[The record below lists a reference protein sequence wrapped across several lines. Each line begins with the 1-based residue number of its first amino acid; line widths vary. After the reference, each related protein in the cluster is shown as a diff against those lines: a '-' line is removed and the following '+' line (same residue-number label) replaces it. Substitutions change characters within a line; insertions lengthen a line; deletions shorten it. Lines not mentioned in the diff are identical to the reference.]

1 MKSVSESLKHIEKAS
16 FSEKELTPSFIKAPV
31 VSQGTVKP
39 ATDSNDHFSHK
50 VALKEIRL
58 DEEEGYSCTTIREI
72 SLLRGLKQSNI
83 ITLHDI
89 VHTKNMITLGRN

>member
-1 MKSVSESLKHIEKAS
+1 MMIL
-16 FSEKELTPSFIKAPV
+16 
-31 VSQGTVKP
+31 
-39 ATDSNDHFSHK
+39 SHK

-89 VHTKNMITLGRN
+89 VHTKNMITLG